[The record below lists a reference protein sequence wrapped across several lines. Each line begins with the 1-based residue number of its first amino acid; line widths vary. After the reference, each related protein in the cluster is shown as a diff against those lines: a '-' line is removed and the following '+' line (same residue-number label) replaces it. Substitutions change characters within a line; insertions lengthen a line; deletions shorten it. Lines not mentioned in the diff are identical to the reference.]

1 MDAGQNT
8 YGFLSPDPS
17 IQRGSMAAHVTG
29 QLREAIMSA
38 RLEPGTML
46 NKSEICARLGVSR
59 APVAEAFARLQ
70 AEGFVDIVPQ
80 RGTTVTYLSIR
91 DVEELVFI
99 RKGLECHAVWLLA
112 QRATPDVLDAL
123 DDNIA
128 AQRECAAKDEREA
141 FHDLDSAFHD
151 AVVRPSSFR
160 RIRAMVESAR
170 NNLSR
175 ARQMTNTPQRIAAG
189 IQEHVDMVEALRS
202 GDGNRAAWVMSRHL
216 EGIITEIVRLSHMRP
231 ELFSDDAIIHD
242 SGTIRRALSS

>member
-1 MDAGQNT
+1 MDTGQDT
-8 YGFLSPDPS
+8 YAFLSPDPY
-17 IQRGSMAAHVTG
+17 IQRGSMAAHVTE
-29 QLREAIMSA
+29 QLRLAIMTS

-70 AEGFVDIVPQ
+70 AEGFVDILPQ
-80 RGTTVTYLSIR
+80 RGTAVTFLSMR

-112 QRATPDVLDAL
+112 QRATPQLLDLL
-123 DDNIA
+123 DDNVA
-128 AQRECAAKDEREA
+128 AQRESADKDQRDR
-141 FHDLDSAFHD
+141 FHDLDSVFHD
-151 AVVRPSSFR
+151 LLISPLSFR

-175 ARQMTNTPQRIAAG
+175 ARQMTNTPQRIATG
-189 IQEHVDMVEALRS
+189 IAEHAEMIEALRD

-216 EGIITEIVRLSHMRP
+216 EGIITEVTRLSRERP
-231 ELFSDDAIIHD
+231 ELFSDDVTIHD
-242 SGTIRRALSS
+242 SGTIRRVLSS